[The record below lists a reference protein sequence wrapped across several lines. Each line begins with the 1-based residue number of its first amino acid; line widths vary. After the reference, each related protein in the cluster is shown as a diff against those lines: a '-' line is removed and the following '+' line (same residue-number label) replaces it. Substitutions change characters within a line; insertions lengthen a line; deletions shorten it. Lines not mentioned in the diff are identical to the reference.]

1 MQAKLDEYLP
11 RFRRHFTEKGIPL
24 ILGEVNAVC
33 GYRDVAKTLNNDRD
47 RIQWA
52 AHYVSEARRFGF
64 PVFVWENGGVPF
76 TDMGLVDRRRV
87 AWSHEALVDAFVL
100 AAKGEP
106 TPEKIEELC
115 LRVSKGA
122 ARRQ

>member
-1 MQAKLDEYLP
+1 M
-11 RFRRHFTEKGIPL
+11 
-24 ILGEVNAVC
+24 
-33 GYRDVAKTLNNDRD
+33 AKTLNNDRD

-76 TDMGLVDRRRV
+76 TDLGLVDRKRV

>member
-1 MQAKLDEYLP
+1 
-11 RFRRHFTEKGIPL
+11 
-24 ILGEVNAVC
+24 
-33 GYRDVAKTLNNDRD
+33 
-47 RIQWA
+47 
-52 AHYVSEARRFGF
+52 
-64 PVFVWENGGVPF
+64 
-76 TDMGLVDRRRV
+76 V

-100 AAKGEP
+100 AAKGDP